1 MAPPVVRSLREQ
13 IREFIVDGI
22 VSGRWK
28 PGERI
33 VERGIATE
41 LQVSQ
46 TPVREALREL
56 EVMRLIESAPNK
68 GVRVPRLA
76 AADLEEIYPVRAGL
90 EQIAAELAAPRL
102 RQELSAL
109 QAEVALL
116 QKADEEGDAGAQ
128 VRHTVA
134 FHRELVRASGN
145 SVLLH
150 TWESLGIEV
159 WTALSIRWLGTRQ
172 RLYAG
177 GAPGGAG
184 RLPQGR
190 STRRRA
196 GQGACARRCSAGRLS
211 RPGEPDPPFR
221 VTLVTGCLIDH
232 RSELFWVLRGPCP
245 HGTIWKACTMT
256 DATLSAL
263 DHLPDPDPEETG
275 EWAASLDAVTR
286 AAGPERAAYLMRRT
300 VGHAQASGLPVP
312 ALVETEYVNTIP
324 TAAEPGSP
332 ATRRWNGGSPAG
344 TGGTRPRW

>member
-68 GVRVPRLA
+68 GVRVRRLA

-102 RQELSAL
+102 RHELSAL

-128 VRHTVA
+128 VQHTVA

-177 GAPGGAG
+177 EHQAVLDAFRRDDPRVGELVKEHVLGCA
-184 RLPQGR
+184 PQG
-190 STRRRA
+190 
-196 GQGACARRCSAGRLS
+196 G
-211 RPGEPDPPFR
+211 
-221 VTLVTGCLIDH
+221 
-232 RSELFWVLRGPCP
+232 
-245 HGTIWKACTMT
+245 
-256 DATLSAL
+256 
-263 DHLPDPDPEETG
+263 
-275 EWAASLDAVTR
+275 
-286 AAGPERAAYLMRRT
+286 
-300 VGHAQASGLPVP
+300 
-312 ALVETEYVNTIP
+312 
-324 TAAEPGSP
+324 
-332 ATRRWNGGSPAG
+332 
-344 TGGTRPRW
+344 